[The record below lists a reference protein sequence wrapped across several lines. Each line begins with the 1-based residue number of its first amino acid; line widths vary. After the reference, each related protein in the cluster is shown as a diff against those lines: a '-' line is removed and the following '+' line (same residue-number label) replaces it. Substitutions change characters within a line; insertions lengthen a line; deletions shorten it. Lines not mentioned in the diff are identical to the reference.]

1 MERRDRRGFHSI
13 EISDS
18 VPLPSS
24 WGSTYSLGV
33 GVLAAGN
40 ALLAVLLEEVG
51 QASSTKDYNMVS
63 LVLQFSGV
71 DISLTRDGDV
81 KLSAALAKTE
91 TLATNGT
98 EDVGEDTNVVLAD
111 ALALVDLVAA
121 RHLGTITTLV
131 HCILDL
137 VVGMR
142 SNAGG
147 RARAR
152 QSHGGSSEKE
162 GRDEELHFDRYYEGE
177 KRLKKVGGL
186 RESGRLRR
194 RES

>member
-1 MERRDRRGFHSI
+1 M
-13 EISDS
+13 
-18 VPLPSS
+18 
-24 WGSTYSLGV
+24 
-33 GVLAAGN
+33 
-40 ALLAVLLEEVG
+40 AVLLEEVG

-63 LVLQFSGV
+63 LALQFSGV

-98 EDVGEDTNVVLAD
+98 EDVGKDTDVILAD
-111 ALALVDLVAA
+111 TLALVDLVAA
-121 RHLGTITTLV
+121 RHLGTVTTLV

-152 QSHGGSSEKE
+152 QGHSGSSEKE
-162 GRDEELHFDRYYEGE
+162 GRNKELHFDRDFEEGE
-177 KRLKKVGGL
+177 KRWKKVGRL
-186 RESGRLRR
+186 RGSGRI
-194 RES
+194 